1 MTALT
6 RQQLQHYILKD
17 IPEPE
22 DPEEQHQWLMDRIDV
37 IYCLQASVDD
47 LEIWEGIKSLGWDPD
62 SFDPKSAY
70 DKIIQYFQEGEP
82 DSYYTTMK
90 ELNIRRAELDFHYTT
105 MKELMNIR
113 RADYDSMESFQSRLN
128 YLRTTLNRSD
138 HWKQSD
144 TVFLWAAL
152 KGVEGVYSDLY
163 NRNYVALSAGELT
176 WTTLMAQ
183 FRRLALEE
191 TRQSSLTSIKFEKK
205 KKNNN
210 KGT

>member
-1 MTALT
+1 
-6 RQQLQHYILKD
+6 
-17 IPEPE
+17 
-22 DPEEQHQWLMDRIDV
+22 
-37 IYCLQASVDD
+37 
-47 LEIWEGIKSLGWDPD
+47 
-62 SFDPKSAY
+62 
-70 DKIIQYFQEGEP
+70 
-82 DSYYTTMK
+82 
-90 ELNIRRAELDFHYTT
+90 